1 MTGAA
6 PRRRA
11 RTVGAAAATLAA
23 ALAILALAS
32 LASASVTTARTAPL
46 APLAP
51 AQAAPTV
58 TSGVAYD
65 PGSPNGPLLLDV
77 YEPAGSAASRP
88 AVVLVHG
95 GGWTTGD
102 RTQVA
107 PDAQALAEQGIV
119 AFSIDY
125 DLAGPGRWPGQVDDV
140 RTAVRWVQA
149 NAATYRVDPTR
160 IGLFGSSAGGNLT
173 MLVATEGLGDPSA
186 PPVKA
191 VVSWS
196 GPADLTT
203 LAPTG
208 VDADA
213 LDGPGIGS
221 VAGAETPSGC
231 VGDPACLGVID
242 PQAIQAFLGC
252 TVDDCPQTYV
262 DASPSYQVTAGSPPM
277 LLVSAE
283 TDLVPAEQSYE
294 MVNALSGAGVANEI
308 LVVAGEGHAESYR
321 STALDPS
328 IAFFS
333 RFLVDGADPR
343 TATGTPPS
351 TVAGSQPLPALVD
364 SYRLPTPEP
373 PPSVQEVLTPTSRR
387 TPVLVGI
394 AVVLVGGAAI
404 ALVRARRRHRR

>member
-11 RTVGAAAATLAA
+11 RELGVAAVLAA
-23 ALAILALAS
+23 ALALLALPS
-32 LASASVTTARTAPL
+32 LASATGTTARNPT
-46 APLAP
+46 LAP

-77 YEPAGSAASRP
+77 YQPAGGATSQP

-186 PPVKA
+186 PPVEA

-208 VDADA
+208 VDDDA

-252 TVDDCPQTYV
+252 TIDDCPQTYV
-262 DASPSYQVTAGSPPM
+262 DASPSYQVTAATPPM

-283 TDLVPAEQSYE
+283 TDLVPVEQSYE
-294 MVNALSGAGVANEI
+294 MVNALSGSGVANEI

-321 STALDPS
+321 STALEPT
-328 IAFFS
+328 IAFFT

-364 SYRLPTPEP
+364 GNRLPTPEP
-373 PPSVQEVLTPTSRR
+373 PASVQAVLDPSTGRVP
-387 TPVLVGI
+387 
-394 AVVLVGGAAI
+394 VLVGGAV
-404 ALVRARRRHRR
+404 ALVGAAAVALVLARRRRR

>member
-1 MTGAA
+1 VSASRYLVRARAVGAA
-6 PRRRA
+6 PVTIA
-11 RTVGAAAATLAA
+11 AVLLLLAVVGTGSTAAGASTL
-23 ALAILALAS
+23 
-32 LASASVTTARTAPL
+32 
-46 APLAP
+46 P
-51 AQAAPTV
+51 AVAVVRQTAPTV
-58 TSGVAYD
+58 TSGVDYSGTGD
-65 PGSPNGPLLLDV
+65 GSLLVDI
-77 YEPAGSAASRP
+77 YQPAGAATSQP

-102 RTQVA
+102 RTQVG

-125 DLAGPGRWPGQVDDV
+125 RLTGPGLFPGQMDDV

-149 NAATYRVDPTR
+149 NAATHRVDPTR
-160 IGLFGSSAGGNLT
+160 VGLFGSSAGGNLA
-173 MLVATEGLGDPSA
+173 MLVATEGLGDPSS

-208 VDADA
+208 IDAAA
-213 LDGPGIGS
+213 LEGPGIGS
-221 VAGAETPSGC
+221 VPGAETPSGC
-231 VGDPACLGVID
+231 TGDPACIGVID
-242 PQAIQAFLGC
+242 PQAIQTYLGC
-252 TVDDCPQTYV
+252 TVDDCPQTYM
-262 DASPSYQVTAGSPPM
+262 DASPSFQVTSSSPPM

-283 TDLVPAEQSYE
+283 TDLVPVEQSFE
-294 MVNALSGAGVANEI
+294 MVNQLSGAGVANEI

-328 IAFFS
+328 IAFFA
-333 RFLVDGADPR
+333 RFLTDGTDPR

-364 SYRLPTPEP
+364 SYRLPTPAP
-373 PPSVQEVLTPTSRR
+373 PESVQAVLTPATGR
-387 TPVLVGI
+387 TAVLVVV
-394 AVVLVGGAAI
+394 AVVLVAVAAI
-404 ALVRARRRHRR
+404 ALVLWRRRRR